1 MCSMNNHADLWR
13 RAELIRA
20 ARAAALDIEA
30 PEERRQAVE
39 ESGLLA
45 AAFLAEVAEHFAA
58 YQGRVGETTEDSWRL
73 TKEIRDLLW
82 IRDLAA
88 EPEGERAPPVV
99 SHPAPTEDELAAWEA
114 EMRQPGSTMTV
125 EEVDASLRETA
136 RSNLA
141 DVQRERDHLARAV
154 ELGEALLGDPPPAA

>member
-1 MCSMNNHADLWR
+1 MSEHADLWR

-20 ARAAALDIEA
+20 ARTAALEIEE
-30 PEERRQAVE
+30 PDERRRAVE

-45 AAFLAEVAEHFAA
+45 AAFLAEVAQQLAA
-58 YQGRVGETTEDSWRL
+58 YRGQVGETIEESYRL

-82 IRDLAA
+82 IRSIAA
-88 EPEGERAPPVV
+88 EPEGEAAPPIV
-99 SHPAPTEDELAAWEA
+99 SHPEPTEDELAAWEA

-125 EEVDASLRETA
+125 EQVDASLRETA

-141 DVQRERDHLARAV
+141 SFERQRDFLAQAAAEGR
-154 ELGEALLGDPPPAA
+154 ALLDESPPAA

>member
-1 MCSMNNHADLWR
+1 
-13 RAELIRA
+13 
-20 ARAAALDIEA
+20 
-30 PEERRQAVE
+30 
-39 ESGLLA
+39 
-45 AAFLAEVAEHFAA
+45 
-58 YQGRVGETTEDSWRL
+58 
-73 TKEIRDLLW
+73 
-82 IRDLAA
+82 
-88 EPEGERAPPVV
+88 V

>member
-58 YQGRVGETTEDSWRL
+58 YQGRVGET
-73 TKEIRDLLW
+73 
-82 IRDLAA
+82 AA
-88 EPEGERAPPVV
+88 HEGNSRPPLD
-99 SHPAPTEDELAAWEA
+99 P
-114 EMRQPGSTMTV
+114 RPGSG
-125 EEVDASLRETA
+125 AGGREGSA
-136 RSNLA
+136 GREPSRA
-141 DVQRERDHLARAV
+141 DR
-154 ELGEALLGDPPPAA
+154 G